1 MWMKN
6 QNGQDLDDQT
16 PDADG
21 GYLAS
26 ASDLMIGLLFVFIIL
41 VVVLAL
47 EQRRQQA
54 EIDRQRAGLIG
65 ASDPL
70 FVVTGTVGAA
80 LKKVLPNIKVDEKTG
95 VISLPE
101 DALFASG
108 SSQLSVS
115 GQQVLIQA
123 AEQLTYAMPCY
134 VDNQRERRACTTN
147 PYNHEIETIFIEGHT
162 DSIPFAVG
170 NKDNFDLSLARARA
184 VNKILVQST
193 PLSAYRNKAMQ
204 PLFSFSAYADTRPRL
219 GTQPTDAENR
229 RVDLRIVLS
238 YQPIEKL
245 IPGLIPAVPPARV
258 P

>member
-1 MWMKN
+1 MWMRN
-6 QNGQDLDDQT
+6 QQRHAAEDVASDS
-16 PDADG
+16 DG

-47 EQRRQQA
+47 EQRRQQG
-54 EIDRQRAGLIG
+54 EIDKQRAGLIG

-70 FVVTGTVGAA
+70 FVVTGAVGGA
-80 LKKVLPNIKVDEKTG
+80 LKKVLPNIMVDEKTG

-108 SSQLSVS
+108 SAQLNTS
-115 GQQVLIQA
+115 GQQVLVQA
-123 AEQLTYAMPCY
+123 AVQLAIAMPCY
-134 VDNQRERRACTTN
+134 VDNQRAGRDCSTN
-147 PYNHEIETIFIEGHT
+147 PYRHEIETIFIEGHT
-162 DSIPFAVG
+162 DSIPFATG
-170 NKDNFDLSLARARA
+170 ARDNFDLSLARARA
-184 VNKILVQST
+184 VDKVLVVST
-193 PLSAYRNKAMQ
+193 ALGAYRNKARQ

-245 IPGLIPAVPPARV
+245 IPGLIPEGAADKRP
-258 P
+258 